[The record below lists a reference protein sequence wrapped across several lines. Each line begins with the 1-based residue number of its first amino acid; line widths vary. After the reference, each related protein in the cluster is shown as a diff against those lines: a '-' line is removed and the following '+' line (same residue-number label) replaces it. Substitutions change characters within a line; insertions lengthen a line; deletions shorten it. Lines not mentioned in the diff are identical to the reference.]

1 MANPVL
7 DAGSTAPDFTLPSAD
22 GDVTLSSLRGRPV
35 VVYFYP
41 RDNTPG
47 CTNEACDFRDRLEDL
62 ASHGATVLGISPDSV
77 ASHEKFA
84 AQFDLNFALLADTDR
99 EVAKAWGV
107 LREKTNYGR
116 TFLGIVRSTF
126 LIDADGVVQRVW
138 DNVKVRRKLKGGE
151 RKHVDDVADA
161 LAELV
166 G

>member
-138 DNVKVRRKLKGGE
+138 DNVKVRRKLKSGE
-151 RKHVDDVADA
+151 RKHADDVADA

>member
-7 DAGSTAPDFTLPSAD
+7 DAGSVAPDFTLPSSD

-35 VVYFYP
+35 IVYFYP

-47 CTNEACDFRDRLEDL
+47 CTNEACDFRDRLETL
-62 ASHGATVLGISPDSV
+62 AGHGATVLGISPDNV

-99 EVAKAWGV
+99 DVAKAWGV

-126 LIDADGVVQRVW
+126 LIGADGVVQRVW

-161 LAELV
+161 LAELA